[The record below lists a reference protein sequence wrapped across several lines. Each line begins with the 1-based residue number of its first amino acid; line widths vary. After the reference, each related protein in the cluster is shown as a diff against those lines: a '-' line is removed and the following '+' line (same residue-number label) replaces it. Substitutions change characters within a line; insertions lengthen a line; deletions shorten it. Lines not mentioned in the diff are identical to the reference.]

1 MKRIFYKVLSL
12 VLCVTMLFTMNCV
25 SFAYS
30 EIEDEYNYVSEE
42 NVIPEDEKTA
52 EKSGIMSFFENVK
65 AYFLMFV
72 IVVVGAVGGKDS
84 VNVRTVCLRQGV
96 NFFRVKKK
104 IFHIPLI
111 AVNQ

>member
-30 EIEDEYNYVSEE
+30 EIEDEYNYVTEENVTEE
-42 NVIPEDEKTA
+42 NVIPEDEKTS

-65 AYFLMFV
+65 AYF
-72 IVVVGAVGGKDS
+72 
-84 VNVRTVCLRQGV
+84 
-96 NFFRVKKK
+96 
-104 IFHIPLI
+104 
-111 AVNQ
+111 